1 MTLQV
6 RTTSSSPQPIAQR
19 TSRMEG
25 SLRGAL
31 LAAAC
36 CLLFGTLVSAQDQT
50 MGPALVE
57 GHVDYSGQMSCK
69 IIWPTPADRAKETA
83 RIAALET
90 RLTELEKMQDKIR
103 ELEGRCSSSCS
114 AGGDTSSSSSTPS
127 SSSSSSSSSSTSI
140 LTSLR
145 EWSNKQP
152 SPGQPQPRPQPP
164 HGRPQ
169 PPHGRPQPP
178 PRRPQPPPVV
188 ATGGGDPNR
197 KDCSALFKRG
207 GVRASGVYQ
216 IFPAGVRAPIEVY
229 CDMETDG
236 GGWTLIQRR
245 LDGSV
250 AFNRGWADYKA
261 GFGQASGEY
270 WLGNDN
276 IHHLTSSQGDY
287 ELRIDLT
294 NWEGESRYAKY
305 SRFKIHDESKLYELS
320 QGGYSG
326 NAGDTMTIGLLYGND
341 RQKFSTIDRDNDA
354 NRIKNCAADFG
365 QGGWWYGSCSHTDL
379 NGEYLGNCGFYCA
392 YGKGVYWSKWKGWEY
407 SLKETAMKIR
417 PKDF

>member
-1 MTLQV
+1 MK
-6 RTTSSSPQPIAQR
+6 
-19 TSRMEG
+19 G
-25 SLRGAL
+25 SVRGAFL
-31 LAAAC
+31 L
-36 CLLFGTLVSAQDQT
+36 CLLLGTLAEAQDQT

-90 RLTELEKMQDKIR
+90 RLTELEKMEDRLK
-103 ELEGRCSSSCS
+103 ELETRCSSSSCS
-114 AGGDTSSSSSTPS
+114 AGDESSDS
-127 SSSSSSSSSSTSI
+127 SSSSSSSSSAPSSSSSSSSI

-145 EWSNKQP
+145 QWSRQTQ
-152 SPGQPQPRPQPP
+152 PGQ
-164 HGRPQ
+164 
-169 PPHGRPQPP
+169 PQPP
-178 PRRPQPPPVV
+178 PRRPQPPPRRPPPVA
-188 ATGGGDPNR
+188 ATGGGDPAR
-197 KDCSALFKRG
+197 KDCAALFKRG
-207 GVRASGVYQ
+207 ERRSGVYQ
-216 IFPAGVRAPIEVY
+216 IYPAGIRDSLEVY

-236 GGWTLIQRR
+236 GGWTVIQRR

-250 AFNRGWADYKA
+250 PFNRGWAEYKA
-261 GFGQASGEY
+261 GFGEARSEY

-287 ELRIDLT
+287 GLRIDLT

-305 SRFKIHDESKLYELS
+305 ENFKIADESENYRLS
-320 QGGYSG
+320 QSRYEG

-341 RQKFSTIDRDNDA
+341 RQQFSTIDRDNDA
-354 NRIKNCAADFG
+354 NRIKNCAQDFG

-407 SLKETAMKIR
+407 SLKETAMKVR